1 MRLVR
6 SLCLLSVL
14 CAPVVTMAPPRRPE
28 IQGIALVRLRVSD
41 MKAAQHFYHEII
53 GLYPLESAGAKASD
67 DKTVYFLNKDQR
79 LELIAGTPSGDA
91 YAIDVVGFQV
101 SNVKQMRKYLLARG
115 QKCEAVQK
123 TSSGN
128 EYVATLDPENHPIWF
143 VSWARR
149 TGPLPGFIHT
159 EHMIHAGFIVR
170 RPLRRRITSTRT
182 CLASTSIGKAAE
194 PKARRYGP
202 RCKFPMV
209 PTGWNICWAFPQIR
223 TFTRGACR
231 TIFQSVPTIS
241 TSRINNS
248 SPTAGSLPR
257 NRKSG
262 WTANGSLTC
271 TMQIKLASS
280 SWNLHRCKNRAAA
293 HSSVRSPVPKI
304 DAEGWALV
312 GSADRPDWL
321 YWSSCLQVS

>member
-170 RPLRRRITSTRT
+170 DRSAEDHFYKDLLGFHVYWQGGRTEGETLWAAMQVPDGTDWLEYMLGIPANPDVHTRGVQDHI
-182 CLASTSIGKAAE
+182 SIGTDDIHVKDKQLIANGWKPTEE
-194 PKARRYGP
+194 PKIGLDGKWQLNLYEPDQTRIEFMEFTPVQKPCCSPFVGP
-202 RCKFPMV
+202 QPG
-209 PTGWNICWAFPQIR
+209 P
-223 TFTRGACR
+223 
-231 TIFQSVPTIS
+231 
-241 TSRINNS
+241 
-248 SPTAGSLPR
+248 
-257 NRKSG
+257 
-262 WTANGSLTC
+262 
-271 TMQIKLASS
+271 
-280 SWNLHRCKNRAAA
+280 KN
-293 HSSVRSPVPKI
+293 
-304 DAEGWALV
+304 
-312 GSADRPDWL
+312 
-321 YWSSCLQVS
+321 